1 MHGADQGLQ
10 LQHSLL
16 DEMVIESPGDE
27 ARAFWEQFKLTFE
40 ECANDNFADR
50 MHPLSSLNWKLR
62 LEEGDATF
70 YREQPSR
77 SARQALNRSAT
88 HGLREAGVD
97 LPLMMWL
104 KERQGILADFLR
116 DSVSNTSEESV
127 TPKELSYHV
136 VERSWWDRLSN
147 SSGLRYGIRPFR
159 TAPYAYAGIGF
170 RDGDRVFLLAN
181 VRYAFRDFAQHKF
194 ELALSLP
201 LMNGISVDVG
211 ATYKLNRGNS
221 EERFVLKL
229 FKNLDRGGMFYV
241 AMELREAP
249 AVYSGISFAF

>member
-1 MHGADQGLQ
+1 
-10 LQHSLL
+10 
-16 DEMVIESPGDE
+16 
-27 ARAFWEQFKLTFE
+27 
-40 ECANDNFADR
+40 
-50 MHPLSSLNWKLR
+50 
-62 LEEGDATF
+62 
-70 YREQPSR
+70 
-77 SARQALNRSAT
+77 
-88 HGLREAGVD
+88 
-97 LPLMMWL
+97 
-104 KERQGILADFLR
+104 
-116 DSVSNTSEESV
+116 
-127 TPKELSYHV
+127 

-241 AMELREAP
+241 AMELREVP